1 MNAEICAK
9 LRGKLSVSGSE
20 GESVQIPRDMQILVP
35 HNSDHIT
42 TRQRIIDLY
51 DDLRPSLHACLCTLG
66 VSSDQAEDVIQETF
80 LRLVRFRF
88 PRNSEDNLRAWL
100 FRVAHN
106 LFMDVHRFQRRWSH
120 DHDEQSRTDIRHHAD
135 PGLNAAQRL
144 ILQERRR
151 QFENAFAQLTPKQ
164 RQCDLLRAEGFRYRE
179 IATTLGVSVQRV
191 GELMQR
197 SIVLLAAD
205 I

>member
-1 MNAEICAK
+1 MTAQLCGK
-9 LRGKLSVSGSE
+9 LRESRRVSE
-20 GESVQIPRDMQILVP
+20 AEENVMVP
-35 HNSDHIT
+35 SGARIFAAENSNRA
-42 TRQRIIDLY
+42 TRQRINELY
-51 DDLRPSLHACLCTLG
+51 DDLRPSLYAYLCTLG

-88 PRNSEDNLRAWL
+88 ERTTHDNLRAWL

-106 LFMDVHRFQRRWSH
+106 LSMDVHRFQRRWFHNS
-120 DHDEQSRTDIRHHAD
+120 DDEPHTVIRHRAD
-135 PGLNAAQRL
+135 PGPTPEQQV
-144 ILQERRR
+144 ILDERRR

-164 RQCDLLRAEGFRYRE
+164 RECVLLRAEGFRYRE